1 MRPDYA
7 EAQNHLGVLLARQ
20 GRIEAAIGRFRE
32 ALRIRPDYREAGK
45 NLENA
50 LGEREKNR

>member
-1 MRPDYA
+1 LRPDYA
-7 EAQNHLGVLLARQ
+7 EARNNLGILLARRGQ
-20 GRIEAAIGRFRE
+20 TEAAIGHFRE

-50 LGEREKNR
+50 LGERGKSR